1 MLQVNERH
9 HFEHLTE
16 GLDSISHNTAT
27 RGSNMLAIF
36 FVYVKWLY
44 YPYSNAAIAE
54 VYKIDGDQASEKK
67 DFIEAVRLYKDALNV
82 QCKDD
87 SLNTELKK
95 GEQKTSRL

>member
-1 MLQVNERH
+1 MKGITLNILPKAWILYPIIQRLEV
-9 HFEHLTE
+9 LY
-16 GLDSISHNTAT
+16 
-27 RGSNMLAIF
+27 MLAIF